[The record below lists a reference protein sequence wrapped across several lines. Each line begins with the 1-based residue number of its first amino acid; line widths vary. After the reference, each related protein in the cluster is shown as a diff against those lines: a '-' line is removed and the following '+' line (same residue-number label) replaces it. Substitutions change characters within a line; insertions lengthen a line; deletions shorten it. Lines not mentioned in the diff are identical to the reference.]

1 MSGTTTGLMI
11 GLWSANVLVDT
22 LGQVALKVAATRHG
36 GHAGVHYWRE
46 MLRRPWLWLGL
57 GCYVVEFVLWLAF
70 ISLVPLSKG
79 VLMGS
84 INIVAIM
91 LVGRYMF
98 REPLTPL
105 RVSGMLLIALG
116 VAIVGVNA

>member
-1 MSGTTTGLMI
+1 MSTGTALI
-11 GLWSANVLVDT
+11 VALWSANVLVDT
-22 LGQVALKVAATRHG
+22 LGQVALKMAATRNRHRDG
-36 GHAGVHYWRE
+36 LHYWRG
-46 MLRRPWLWLGL
+46 MMRRPWLWLGL
-57 GCYVVEFVLWLAF
+57 GCYAVEFVLWLAF

-98 REPLTPL
+98 KERLTAL
-105 RVSGMLLIALG
+105 RVTGMLSIALG
-116 VAIVGVNA
+116 VAIVGMQA

>member
-1 MSGTTTGLMI
+1 MTTVSTGLVI
-11 GLWSANVLVDT
+11 ALWSANVLVDT
-22 LGQVALKVAATRHG
+22 LGQVALKAAATRHDG
-36 GHAGVHYWRE
+36 GHGVHYWRA
-46 MLRRPWLWLGL
+46 MMRRPWLWLGVS
-57 GCYVVEFVLWLAF
+57 CYALEFVLWLAF
-70 ISLVPLSKG
+70 ISIVPLSKG

-98 REPLTPL
+98 HERLTPL
-105 RVSGMLLIALG
+105 RVTGMLLIALG

>member
-1 MSGTTTGLMI
+1 MSAPGTGLII

-22 LGQVALKVAATRHG
+22 LGQVALKAAATRHG
-36 GHAGVHYWRE
+36 GRSGVHYWRT
-46 MLRRPWLWLGL
+46 MMRGPWLWLGL
-57 GCYVVEFVLWLAF
+57 GCYVIEFVLWLAF
-70 ISLVPLSKG
+70 ISVVPLSKG

-98 REPLTPL
+98 KERLTPL
-105 RVSGMLLIALG
+105 RVTGMLLVALG

>member
-1 MSGTTTGLMI
+1 MSVASTALVI

-22 LGQVALKVAATRHG
+22 LGQVLLKAAATPHGNHG
-36 GHAGVHYWRE
+36 GMHYWRG
-46 MLRRPWLWLGL
+46 MVRCAWLWLGL

-70 ISLVPLSKG
+70 VSVVPLSKG

-98 REPLTPL
+98 KERLTAL
-105 RVSGMLLIALG
+105 RVIGMLLIALG
-116 VAIVGVNA
+116 VAIVGINA